1 MKYLLHFRLKML
13 QQSVGRRQRQRG
25 GDGSSKG
32 DERGGGGGR
41 RSESIKSR
49 VH

>member
-32 DERGGGGGR
+32 DERGGGR